1 MLDVVYVLNPAA
13 GATASSKHKATASKL
28 IFSVEFLCTRCDCD
42 KLSNYLLDSAT
53 KKPII
58 SSQLLEQMIDWMTSD
73 PRLALTSIHQTQY
86 LHSQRSTLW
95 TSPTKPNTQTPIP
108 GLVRWCTKAPLMM
121 ALQRKKS
128 VNC

>member
-1 MLDVVYVLNPAA
+1 MEMNKYKTMVVVVKTNYKSH
-13 GATASSKHKATASKL
+13 G
-28 IFSVEFLCTRCDCD
+28 FFLLEVIVTKC
-42 KLSNYLLDSAT
+42 SNYLLDSAT

-58 SSQLLEQMIDWMTSD
+58 SSQLLERMIDWMTSD
-73 PRLALTSIHQTQY
+73 PRLALTSIHQTQF

-121 ALQRKKS
+121 AIQRKKS
-128 VNC
+128 VNCLSIWSLTLN